1 MVKTLSICLLLWHI
15 LVKVK
20 AYKNRLYTI
29 ANFDESR
36 TRGYKCAVY
45 EGITFKEENGQWV
58 YKEDLSVL
66 EEKEL
71 RGTSDPTDNE
81 TFENPFDIF
90 EQNLHK
96 FLFGENIELEENPD
110 DPNILKYEEG
120 NKTDIFKH
128 YVIGNYFHAETFNN
142 KSAVHLPPTEFV
154 QRGHCYLNIT
164 RDYMQTAVNAF
175 AIFLY
180 GSIADI
186 QQMPADYILRS
197 SRTIAMM
204 KIARE
209 KIAVTWTIVKG
220 NRSTNE
226 ITSDVL
232 ELYRPLFKYINGR
245 EIARL
250 NLSDER
256 ILTYIGTHSDLDRHQ
271 VGVVAS
277 KYIEINPNWSQPKYL
292 NLMNN
297 LLCGVPMTFMRKIPE
312 NSYLQL
318 SRQVFYHIKSCDP
331 LQRRFYLSMM
341 TRTQALGKSYS
352 WDARDVSRLGILLA
366 EVNGEDLSSIKPEA
380 MSGIAS
386 KDMKE
391 NSAFIISYIEPKRA
405 TEADEKKTTRF
416 LEGTLVTENIP

>member
-1 MVKTLSICLLLWHI
+1 MVKLLSICILLLDI
-15 LVKVK
+15 LAKVK

-36 TRGYKCAVY
+36 TRGYKCDVY
-45 EGITFKEENGQWV
+45 EGITFREEHGQWV
-58 YKEDLSVL
+58 YKEDLSIL

-71 RGTSDPTDNE
+71 RGTSEPIDNE
-81 TFENPFDIF
+81 TIENPFEMF

-96 FLFGENIELEENPD
+96 FLFGENVEIEENTD
-110 DPNILKYEEG
+110 DPNKLKHEEG
-120 NKTDIFKH
+120 NDTDIFKH

-142 KSAVHLPPTEFV
+142 KSAVHLPPLEFV

-180 GSIADI
+180 GSIEDI
-186 QQMPADYILRS
+186 QQMPADYVLRS

-209 KIAVTWTIVKG
+209 KIAVTWTVVKG
-220 NRSTNE
+220 NRSTEE

-250 NLSDER
+250 NLSDES
-256 ILTYIGTHSDLDRHQ
+256 ILTYIGTHSDLDRH
-271 VGVVAS
+271 
-277 KYIEINPNWSQPKYL
+277 
-292 NLMNN
+292 
-297 LLCGVPMTFMRKIPE
+297 
-312 NSYLQL
+312 
-318 SRQVFYHIKSCDP
+318 
-331 LQRRFYLSMM
+331 
-341 TRTQALGKSYS
+341 QALGKSYS
-352 WDARDVSRLGILLA
+352 WDARDVSRLGVLLA
-366 EVNGEDLSSIKPEA
+366 EVDGEDLSSIKPEA

-386 KDMKE
+386 KVMLHIPARNLKHLTDIQMQHLG
-391 NSAFIISYIEPKRA
+391 PKSFNIL
-405 TEADEKKTTRF
+405 TRKLKIYEDQKQLYESSKGCRSFACVSILF
-416 LEGTLVTENIP
+416 LNILRI